1 MVVFVMEQEPS
12 KDKLHTTIA
21 ITNCFG
27 KGFDVDLILISFLQS
42 FNTIKLKI

>member
-27 KGFDVDLILISFLQS
+27 KGSKCGLSLDKFSSKFQYY
-42 FNTIKLKI
+42 